1 MKMSEIQ
8 NKSRFE
14 ESIDNFSHNDIDG
27 DANERKR
34 AMLPSLLIRC
44 ACIAICIS
52 LFGYAVFQ
60 LVSNAYETDQANEYY
75 NDLRADSFISA
86 VKPSPSLTE
95 TAPMLTFKEML
106 DSNGEH
112 KDIETDTV
120 VSVEDAQRRSSI
132 YRNYMNKTAKYP
144 DMYAWIYVNFTD
156 IDYPVMKGPYTNYY
170 LNHTIDGVKSSYG
183 SITAESNLSD
193 IYNANMNNVIY
204 GHCMKNGLMFRSL
217 KTFMESA
224 VKNTTARAMNIEIY
238 TEDGLYIYKVLSG
251 YRDDDNYYAQTVFS
265 NTEQYKAF
273 LDEIVSRNELRVT
286 NNYDASSRI
295 VTLITCANVTSNDD
309 ERYVLHGVLTSF
321 IPADQL

>member
-1 MKMSEIQ
+1 MSEEQ
-8 NKSRFE
+8 GKSLFE
-14 ESIDNFSHNDIDG
+14 ASVDSFSHNDVNG
-27 DANERKR
+27 DADERRR

-44 ACIAICIS
+44 VCIALCIS
-52 LFGYAVFQ
+52 IFGYAVFQ
-60 LVSNAYETDQANEYY
+60 LVSSAYETEQANDFYD
-75 NDLRADSFISA
+75 DLRADSFISA
-86 VKPSPSLTE
+86 VKPSPSSVE
-95 TAPMLTFKEML
+95 TSPMLTLKEML
-106 DSNGEH
+106 DSNGEY
-112 KDIETDTV
+112 KDVETDTV
-120 VSVEDAQRRSSI
+120 VSVEDAQRRSSL
-132 YRNYMNKTAKYP
+132 YRNYMNKSSRYP

-170 LNHTIDGVKSSYG
+170 LNHTIDGAESAYG

-193 IYNANMNNVIY
+193 VYTANMNNVIY

-224 VKNTTARAMNIEIY
+224 VKNTTARAMNIEVY

-251 YRDDDNYYAQTVFS
+251 YRDDDNYYAQTVFANS
-265 NTEQYKAF
+265 EQYKSF
-273 LDEIVSRNELRVT
+273 LDEIVSRNELRVS
-286 NNYDASSRI
+286 NSYDASSRI